1 MCCLISSL
9 LLFGPRIAFL
19 IYWLL
24 SPVGAARVRAAF
36 GNWLVPLLGVIF
48 VPWTVLAYALFFP
61 VAGFE
66 WILVVLAFL
75 VDLTAYGGGY
85 RSRRTVIHRERF

>member
-19 IYWLL
+19 VYWLL
-24 SPVGAARVRAAF
+24 TQAGGARVSAAF

-48 VPWTVLAYALFFP
+48 LPWTALAYAVFFP

-66 WILVVLAFL
+66 WLLLALAFI

-85 RSRRTVIHRERF
+85 RSRGTVLNRNQS

>member
-19 IYWLL
+19 VYWLL
-24 SPVGAARVRAAF
+24 MPRGGARVRAAF

-48 VPWTVLAYALFFP
+48 LPWTALAYAIFFP

-66 WILVVLAFL
+66 WLLLVLAFL
-75 VDLTAYGGGY
+75 IDLTAYGGGY
-85 RSRRTVIHRERF
+85 RSRGTVLDRNRS

>member
-24 SPVGAARVRAAF
+24 SPVGGVRVRAAF
-36 GNWLVPLLGVIF
+36 GNWLVPLLGVILL
-48 VPWTVLAYALFFP
+48 PWTVLAYVLFYP

-66 WILVVLAFL
+66 WLLLALAFL

-85 RSRRTVIHRERF
+85 RSRRTVTRRR

>member
-19 IYWLL
+19 VYWFLL
-24 SPVGAARVRAAF
+24 PRGGAQVRAAF

-48 VPWTVLAYALFFP
+48 LPWTALAYVLVFP

-66 WILVVLAFL
+66 WFLVALAFL
-75 VDLTAYGGGY
+75 VDLAAYGGGY
-85 RSRRTVIHRERF
+85 RSRRTVTARGR

>member
-24 SPVGAARVRAAF
+24 TPRGGAKVGEAF
-36 GNWLVPLLGVIF
+36 GSWMVPLLGVIF
-48 VPWTVLAYALFFP
+48 VPWTALAYAFFFP
-61 VAGFE
+61 IGGFE
-66 WILVVLAFL
+66 WLLLAFAFL
-75 VDLTAYGGGY
+75 VDLAAYGGGY
-85 RSRRTVIHRERF
+85 RSRHTVTDRR